1 MAKKSKNKDLINL
14 LAFLVV
20 IINGTIW
27 LLQAIGVKI
36 GALEFISYGLL
47 LIVVLFSGWL
57 YARGLDQIWRIIYL
71 IITIIT
77 ILVIIR

>member
-77 ILVIIR
+77 ILAFIF